1 MKILLINKFHYL
13 KGGSET
19 YYFELG
25 KMLKEHGHE
34 VAYFSMFNDK
44 NINTGDK
51 EYFVRNIDMNSK
63 DIRKTFDV
71 IYSFQNKKEMEKTL
85 DDFKP
90 DIVHINNFQRQL
102 TASIID
108 AIKKRNI
115 PIVFTAHD
123 LQAICPA
130 SAMLNNGKICEKC
143 LNGSKFNCFKNKCIK
158 DSTLKSFL
166 GSIEG
171 TFYEKNGF
179 YNKIDFIISPSDFV
193 GNMLKKQGIT
203 SEIKTI
209 YNFVDMKKFE
219 NYEISDENYA
229 FYFGRL
235 SVEKG
240 IFNLIDAFIKQ
251 NYGKLYIAGS
261 GPEKEKIEEFIVQ
274 NQLQDRIKLLGFL
287 SQDEIKKYIASSSFV
302 VVPSIWYENCPFSIL
317 ETLAIGKPVVGSKIG
332 GIPELI
338 IDKENGFLYEYDDVL
353 QLSSIINKL
362 FNNKKMREK
371 MGKRSKEFAIN
382 KYTIEKYYICL
393 LEVYEKLLDG
403 VK

>member
-1 MKILLINKFHYL
+1 MKILLVNKFHYL

-25 KMLKEHGHE
+25 RMLKNHGHD
-34 VAYFSMFNDK
+34 VAYFSMSNDK
-44 NINTGDK
+44 NIKTGDK
-51 EYFVRNIDMNSK
+51 EYFVRNINMDSK
-63 DIRKTFDV
+63 DVRRTFDV
-71 IYSFQNKKEMEKTL
+71 IYSSHNKKEMERAL

-108 AIKKRNI
+108 AVKERNI

-130 SAMLNNGKICEKC
+130 SAMLNNGEICEKC
-143 LNGSKFNCFKNKCIK
+143 LNNSKFNCFKNKCIK
-158 DSTLKSFL
+158 DSMLKSFL
-166 GSIEG
+166 GSVEG
-171 TFYEKNGF
+171 TYYEKKGF
-179 YNKIDFIISPSDFV
+179 YNKIDFIISPSNFV

-203 SEIKTI
+203 TEIKTI

-219 NYEISDENYA
+219 DYKIEDDNYA

-240 IFNLIDAFIKQ
+240 IFNLIDAFAMQ
-251 NYGKLYIAGS
+251 EHGKLYIAGS
-261 GPEKEKIEEFIVQ
+261 GPEKEKIEEFIEQ
-274 NQLQDRIKLLGFL
+274 NNLHDRVRLLGFL
-287 SQDEIKKYIASSSFV
+287 SQDEVKKYIASSSFV

-317 ETLAIGKPVVGSKIG
+317 ETLAIGKPVIGSKIG

-338 IDKENGFLYEYDDVL
+338 EDNKNGFLYEYDDVL
-353 QLSSIINKL
+353 GLSRRISEL
-362 FNNKKMREK
+362 FNNKKLRDK
-371 MGKRSKEFAIN
+371 MSKKSKELAIT
-382 KYTIEKYYICL
+382 KYDIEKYYEHLIN
-393 LEVYEKLLDG
+393 VYEKLLGG